1 MKKKISVILCVL
13 ATSFL
18 FTACGAS
25 NETVSYDEAT
35 IEQATEFL
43 IQYCASTD
51 ESTVDQWKALSDFEL
66 EYQLMQSQLPYTPE
80 SFLGALEAWPAAVE
94 ECGEYIGHGDFTY
107 EVTADE
113 ITVTTEAEFA
123 DRNAEIQVIY
133 DENARLDSMTVSAEY
148 GTGEILSKAGLN
160 TLLGMGT
167 VFAVL
172 IFISIIISL
181 MKYIPALGE
190 KFRKK
195 PVQTEPATAE
205 KAETPAPAASATTAS
220 AVETVDDAE
229 LIAVISAAIAAYE
242 GSGSSDGFV
251 VRSIR
256 RRPSNK
262 WKA

>member
-13 ATSFL
+13 ATSFV

-25 NETVSYDEAT
+25 DETVSYDEAT
-35 IEQATEFL
+35 VEQATEFL

-51 ESTVDQWKALSDFEL
+51 EATADQWKALSDFEL

-80 SFLGALEAWPAAVE
+80 AFLGALEAWPAAVE
-94 ECGEYIGHGDFTY
+94 ECGEYIGHGDFMY
-107 EVTADE
+107 DVTADE

-133 DENARLDSMTVSAEY
+133 DENARLESMTVNAEY

-190 KFRKK
+190 RLKKK
-195 PVQTEPATAE
+195 PVQTKTAIVEEAEMPVSAATAT
-205 KAETPAPAASATTAS
+205 ETM
-220 AVETVDDAE
+220 DDAE